1 MTASDDTSYLWK
13 APASYAANE
22 HILAWWGAPQDEVL
36 ARLIAEYAWLYPWHL
51 SDAIVAITP
60 GDVITAWRANDPV
73 CEQYAWYNV
82 LMYFGVA
89 RARTTGLEQAMRPPE
104 TLNCLRCKKAFR
116 QDQVRALSTARKLG
130 DISNIRYCQDCSG
143 AAFAGGSDLD
153 DLKLSDAD
161 IADWIRAVATLT
173 GLIPP
178 QDFFSGGDFLETV
191 SGDSARSQLL
201 DLAARRPTA
210 KRIKDSFG
218 SWLNLLT
225 VSGVLPDGAHHT
237 VRGVRSVAADGHV
250 CLSLPER
257 TIDDWLSAYGVDHE
271 KEPRYPDSNY
281 RGDFL
286 VGDSFI
292 EFFGLVGNPDYDAR
306 IQEKRELAGRHGID
320 LLEVYPNDM
329 LKWGATQEWLAKRLG
344 FDLESR
350 EPQVLPTQPQVLS
363 EAKPA
368 MPEAAPAGPA
378 EGWYADPT
386 GREASRWWDG
396 RYWTHWVT
404 DPAGATYSDTPYP
417 GRDDQVNRGAEIE
430 GQQTWEFLSTT
441 KFPWPGK
448 LKGAELV
455 SHLELVFRC
464 MDAVEN
470 GAGGDGYGTAPAAY
484 AEAAGHLRHARNHGG
499 EAAVLARAIESGLG
513 PGAGRRDISARLAA
527 LEGAGVHPNPVEAGM
542 TADYPPP
549 EV

>member
-1 MTASDDTSYLWK
+1 MTASDDTSYLWE
-13 APASYAANE
+13 ASPAYAENE
-22 HILAWWGAPQDEVL
+22 HVLAWWGAQQDEAL
-36 ARLIAEYAWLYPWHL
+36 ARLIAEYAWLYPWHV
-51 SDAIVAITP
+51 SGAIVKITSE
-60 GDVITAWRANDPV
+60 DVIATWRERDPI

-89 RARTTGLEQAMRPPE
+89 RARATGLERAMRPPQ
-104 TLNCLRCKKAFR
+104 TLNCLRCKKMFR
-116 QDQVRALSTARKLG
+116 QDQVGASTARKLG
-130 DISNIRYCQDCSG
+130 DISNIRYCQDCYG
-143 AAFAGGSDLD
+143 AAFAGGGDLD

-161 IADWIRAVATLT
+161 IADWIRNVATLT

-191 SGDSARSQLL
+191 SGDSARAQLL
-201 DLAARRPTA
+201 GLAARRPSA

-218 SWLNLLT
+218 SWLNALAM
-225 VSGVLPDGAHHT
+225 SGVLPDGAHHT
-237 VRGVRSVAADGHV
+237 HRGIRSVAADGHV

-257 TIDDWLSAYGVDHE
+257 TIDDWLSAYGVDHD
-271 KEPRYPDSNY
+271 KEPRYPGSNY
-281 RGDFL
+281 RGDFR
-286 VGDSFI
+286 VGGSFI

-306 IQEKRELAGRHGID
+306 IREKRVLAEQHGID
-320 LLEVYPNDM
+320 LIEVYPKDM
-329 LKWGATQEWLAKRLG
+329 LSWAATQQWLATRLG
-344 FDLESR
+344 FELGTR
-350 EPQVLPTQPQVLS
+350 ERQILPTQPQALS

-368 MPEAAPAGPA
+368 LPEAPSVGPA

-396 RYWTHWVT
+396 RYWTHWVL
-404 DPAGATYSDTPYP
+404 DAAGSTYSDTPYS
-417 GRDDQVNRGAEIE
+417 GRDDPVNRGPEIE
-430 GQQTWEFLSTT
+430 GQQTWEFLSSS

-455 SHLELVFRC
+455 THLELIFRC

-470 GAGGDGYGTAPAAY
+470 AAGGDGYGTAPGAY
-484 AEAAGHLRHARNHGG
+484 SEAAGHLRHARNHAG
-499 EAAVLARAIESGLG
+499 EAAILARALQTGLG
-513 PGAGRRDISARLAA
+513 PGAGRRDISTRMAA
-527 LEGAGVHPNPVEAGM
+527 LAEAGVHPNPVEAGM

>member
-116 QDQVRALSTARKLG
+116 QDQVRASTARKLG

-210 KRIKDSFG
+210 
-218 SWLNLLT
+218 
-225 VSGVLPDGAHHT
+225 
-237 VRGVRSVAADGHV
+237 
-250 CLSLPER
+250 
-257 TIDDWLSAYGVDHE
+257 
-271 KEPRYPDSNY
+271 
-281 RGDFL
+281 
-286 VGDSFI
+286 
-292 EFFGLVGNPDYDAR
+292 
-306 IQEKRELAGRHGID
+306 
-320 LLEVYPNDM
+320 
-329 LKWGATQEWLAKRLG
+329 
-344 FDLESR
+344 
-350 EPQVLPTQPQVLS
+350 
-363 EAKPA
+363 
-368 MPEAAPAGPA
+368 
-378 EGWYADPT
+378 
-386 GREASRWWDG
+386 
-396 RYWTHWVT
+396 
-404 DPAGATYSDTPYP
+404 
-417 GRDDQVNRGAEIE
+417 
-430 GQQTWEFLSTT
+430 
-441 KFPWPGK
+441 
-448 LKGAELV
+448 
-455 SHLELVFRC
+455 
-464 MDAVEN
+464 
-470 GAGGDGYGTAPAAY
+470 
-484 AEAAGHLRHARNHGG
+484 
-499 EAAVLARAIESGLG
+499 
-513 PGAGRRDISARLAA
+513 
-527 LEGAGVHPNPVEAGM
+527 
-542 TADYPPP
+542 
-549 EV
+549 